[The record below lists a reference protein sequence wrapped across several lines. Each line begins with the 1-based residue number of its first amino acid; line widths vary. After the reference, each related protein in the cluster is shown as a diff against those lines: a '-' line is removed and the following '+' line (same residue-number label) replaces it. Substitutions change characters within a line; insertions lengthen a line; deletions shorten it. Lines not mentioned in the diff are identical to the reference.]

1 MRRGRPPPA
10 ALRPV
15 YLAPH
20 RLPFFRLSVG
30 RVGVQPAAELGHVQG
45 RIHAR
50 HVPGALRACPGP
62 QLSVGLPMP
71 AACAAATAPH
81 PPASARGRTSPS
93 IACPPF
99 DSAEHTLVR
108 RQQAPHP
115 LRVGGHLGL
124 RLRWLRLELG
134 SRKLQVKIGS
144 SVARAPRA
152 TLRTGGEGGEDK
164 DEGRVGVRSD
174 NRPKHHKRPRRRGQ
188 GRGNV

>member
-1 MRRGRPPPA
+1 MLRAPPLLPGPPPS
-10 ALRPV
+10 PH
-15 YLAPH
+15 LASH
-20 RLPFFRLSVG
+20 R
-30 RVGVQPAAELGHVQG
+30 
-45 RIHAR
+45 
-50 HVPGALRACPGP
+50 
-62 QLSVGLPMP
+62 MP
-71 AACAAATAPH
+71 
-81 PPASARGRTSPS
+81 SP
-93 IACPPF
+93 C
-99 DSAEHTLVR
+99 DSAEHTLLVR